1 LLSSLPFVI
10 FFFDFFFIHTLT
22 PQPTNL
28 VLCGRWETYPRE
40 FAKCRRCRKA
50 KYCGKECQST
60 AWSEGHRF
68 WCSAKDVDEDGGGA
82 ERDRGG
88 VEHPPPQPHGGG
100 HPPLPHGG
108 HPQPPPHGGGG
119 GIQVAQFGA
128 GDVVNVPVGREVR
141 RERER
146 PTRDRGGDDG
156 YRASATVSRAEGS
169 MARDRTVQQLQLQPS
184 RIRSRQ
190 GQGQQ
195 VPAAPDPTNAA
206 YLTFQVQG
214 QESSGTG
221 NGRRRAE
228 TIMGVGGGLRVD
240 GHGQRLVDG
249 HGHGQRL
256 VDGHGQRLVDGQ
268 IPPNAPAPPRMIPR
282 HPLHHQPQG
291 PLVPQ
296 EWFSPPNTRR
306 NEPGPSRR
314 TNQPRRM
321 DVSPTT
327 TTTSLSYRGS
337 SASGGMGGD
346 DNDMV
351 LG

>member
-1 LLSSLPFVI
+1 M
-10 FFFDFFFIHTLT
+10 
-22 PQPTNL
+22 
-28 VLCGRWETYPRE
+28 LCGRWETYPRE

-68 WCSAKDVDEDGGGA
+68 WCSAKDVDEDVTV
-82 ERDRGG
+82 ERERERG
-88 VEHPPPQPHGGG
+88 EHLPPQPQ
-100 HPPLPHGG
+100 
-108 HPQPPPHGGGG
+108 QPPQQPHG

-128 GDVVNVPVGREVR
+128 GDVVSVPVGR
-141 RERER
+141 RER
-146 PTRDRGGDDG
+146 PTRERGERGLVG
-156 YRASATVSRAEGS
+156 SSGSVAPLSLPTRAEGS
-169 MARDRTVQQLQLQPS
+169 MARDRTLQQQQQLQASPHT

-190 GQGQQ
+190 GHGHGQGQP
-195 VPAAPDPTNAA
+195 VPDPTNAA

-214 QESSGTG
+214 QESSGGG
-221 NGRRRAE
+221 NVRRRAE
-228 TIMGVGGGLRVD
+228 TITGLRGD
-240 GHGQRLVDG
+240 GQHAQQRLVDG
-249 HGHGQRL
+249 HGHAQRL
-256 VDGHGQRLVDGQ
+256 VDVQ
-268 IPPNAPAPPRMIPR
+268 IPPTAPAPHRMIPR

-296 EWFSPPNTRR
+296 EWFSPLNFRGR

-314 TNQPRRM
+314 TNNQNQNQNRDQTRRM

-337 SASGGMGGD
+337 SGSGMGGD